1 MSDFTLADLETII
14 ARRST
19 SDDDASYTRKL
30 VAKGMA
36 TCAKKLGEEGV
47 EAALAAVAGSRKEL
61 VGEAADLLYH
71 LLVVLKVADVPLA
84 AVMDELAGRTV
95 RTGLEEKAA
104 RPKD

>member
-1 MSDFTLADLETII
+1 MSDFTLGDLETII

-19 SDDDASYTRKL
+19 SDDEKSYTRKL
-30 VAKGMA
+30 VAKGMN

-47 EAALAAVAGSRKEL
+47 EAALAAVAGTRSEL

-84 AVMDELAGRTV
+84 EVMTELRGRTS

-104 RPKD
+104 RPQD

>member
-19 SDDDASYTRKL
+19 SDDETSYTRKL
-30 VAKGMA
+30 VGKGMA
-36 TCAKKLGEEGV
+36 VCAKKLGEEGV

-84 AVMDELAGRTV
+84 EVMNELAGRTV